1 MAKNDTGS
9 GWYYTGTVQFLSVL
23 SIGRMTVSYTHLDV
37 YKRQLKQF
45 RGVTVSIEKM
55 LKDRTVVIVRSRFMD
70 EKIKELKEKL
80 QYIGT
85 RDLLG
90 WMGFIL

>member
-1 MAKNDTGS
+1 
-9 GWYYTGTVQFLSVL
+9 
-23 SIGRMTVSYTHLDV
+23 
-37 YKRQLKQF
+37 
-45 RGVTVSIEKM
+45 M

-90 WMGFIL
+90 

>member
-1 MAKNDTGS
+1 
-9 GWYYTGTVQFLSVL
+9 
-23 SIGRMTVSYTHLDV
+23 MTVSYTHLDV

-90 WMGFIL
+90 